1 MHQTIAPKQ
10 TSIIVKMICGIQM
23 TELPGEGRVIKRFRV
38 AREGQT
44 VDGREL
50 TRQEIQE
57 MASSYNPEHYAGR
70 INIEHWSGFSPEP
83 PFNAYGDVVKVEAV
97 EENGL
102 MCLYNTLSALPN
114 FVAMNKKGQKIYP
127 SIEFYRNFAGTGKAY
142 QVGLGMTDT
151 PNSLGTQA
159 IKFSNKLH
167 SLSTQPDSEIYITMS
182 EQNPNEGKSLI
193 DQLKEVFTPT
203 PKPKEQFS
211 DELAAQLTQGLVQ
224 CFNGLKTLTQEVGAL
239 KQTLSAPPAAATTQQ
254 TVPVVETSPAAAP
267 EQQSNQNPPAAPGA
281 NLETTLQQLAQGLT
295 GLQNQF
301 HAMSTTPMNPPPV
314 QTGGPANKVDF

>member
-1 MHQTIAPKQ
+1 MAD
-10 TSIIVKMICGIQM
+10 
-23 TELPGEGRVIKRFRV
+23 LPGEGRVIKRFRV

-57 MASSYNPEHYAGR
+57 MAASYKMEHYAGR
-70 INIEHWSGFSPEP
+70 INIEHWTGFSPEP
-83 PFNAYGDVVKVEAV
+83 PFNAYGDILQVEAI

-159 IKFSNKLH
+159 IKFSITPHL
-167 SLSTQPDSEIYITMS
+167 LSTQPNSEIYVTMS
-182 EQNPNEGKSLI
+182 EQNPNEGKSLLE
-193 DQLKEVFTPT
+193 QLKEVFTPA

-224 CFNGLKTLTQEVGAL
+224 CFHGLKTLTQEVGAL
-239 KQTLSAPPAAATTQQ
+239 KQTLSAPPAVAP
-254 TVPVVETSPAAAP
+254 VPQPAPVAQIPPAAAP
-267 EQQSNQNPPAAPGA
+267 EQQSTQNPPAAPGA
-281 NLETTLQQLAQGLT
+281 NLEATLQQLSQGIT

-301 HAMSTTPMNPPPV
+301 NALSTTPINPPPV
-314 QTGGPANKVDF
+314 QAGGAANTVDY

>member
-1 MHQTIAPKQ
+1 MAD
-10 TSIIVKMICGIQM
+10 
-23 TELPGEGRVIKRFRV
+23 LPGEGRVIKRFRV

-57 MASSYNPEHYAGR
+57 MAASYKMEHYAGR
-70 INIEHWSGFSPEP
+70 INIEHWTGFSPEP
-83 PFNAYGDVVKVEAV
+83 PFNAYGDILQVEAI

-159 IKFSNKLH
+159 IKFSITPHL
-167 SLSTQPDSEIYITMS
+167 LSTQPNSEIYVTMS
-182 EQNPNEGKSLI
+182 EQNPNEGKSLLE
-193 DQLKEVFTPT
+193 QLKEVFTPA

-224 CFNGLKTLTQEVGAL
+224 CFHGLKTLTQEVGAL
-239 KQTLSAPPAAATTQQ
+239 KQTLSTPPTVAPVPQPA
-254 TVPVVETSPAAAP
+254 PVVQTPPAAAP
-267 EQQSNQNPPAAPGA
+267 EQQSTQNPPAAPGA
-281 NLETTLQQLAQGLT
+281 NLEATLQQLSQGIT

-301 HAMSTTPMNPPPV
+301 NALSTTPMNPPPV
-314 QTGGPANKVDF
+314 HAGNTANTVDY

>member
-1 MHQTIAPKQ
+1 MA
-10 TSIIVKMICGIQM
+10 
-23 TELPGEGRVIKRFRV
+23 ELPGEGRVIKRFRV

-57 MASSYNPEHYAGR
+57 MADTYNPEHYAGR
-70 INIEHWSGFSPEP
+70 INIEHLSGWSPEA
-83 PFNAYGDVVKVEAV
+83 PFNAYGDILKVEAV
-97 EENGL
+97 DENGKL
-102 MCLYNTLSALPN
+102 HLYNEISALPN
-114 FVAMNKKGQKIYP
+114 FVAMNKQGQKIYP

-151 PNSLGTQA
+151 PASLGTQA
-159 IKFSNKLH
+159 IKFSNNRH

-182 EQNPNEGKSLI
+182 EKNPNEGKSFI
-193 DQLKEVFTPT
+193 DQIKEALTPT
-203 PKPKEQFS
+203 PKPQNQSAVSE
-211 DELAAQLTQGLVQ
+211 ELAGVLTQGLVQ
-224 CFNGLKTLTQEVGAL
+224 CLTGIKTLTQEVGAL
-239 KQTLSAPPAAATTQQ
+239 KQTLSAPPAAVPTQQ
-254 TVPVVETSPAAAP
+254 TVPVVETPPAAAP

-301 HAMSTTPMNPPPV
+301 NAMSTTPMNPPPV
-314 QTGGPANKVDF
+314 QSGGAANTVDY

>member
-1 MHQTIAPKQ
+1 MA
-10 TSIIVKMICGIQM
+10 
-23 TELPGEGRVIKRFRV
+23 ELPGEGRVIKRFRV

-57 MASSYNPEHYAGR
+57 MADTYNLEHYAGR
-70 INIEHWSGFSPEP
+70 INIEHLSGWSPEP
-83 PFNAYGDVVKVEAV
+83 PFNAYGDILKVEAV
-97 EENGL
+97 DENGKL
-102 MCLYNTLSALPN
+102 HLYNEISALPN

-151 PNSLGTQA
+151 PASLGTQA
-159 IKFSNKLH
+159 IKFSNNRH

-182 EQNPNEGKSLI
+182 EKNPNEGKSLL
-193 DQLKEVFTPT
+193 DQIKEALTPT
-203 PKPKEQFS
+203 PKPQNQSAVSE
-211 DELAAQLTQGLVQ
+211 ELAGVLTQGLVQ
-224 CFNGLKTLTQEVGAL
+224 CLHGLKTLTEEVGAL
-239 KQTLSAPPAAATTQQ
+239 KQTLNAPPAAAPIPQPTPAVQ
-254 TVPVVETSPAAAP
+254 TPPAAAP
-267 EQQSNQNPPAAPGA
+267 EQQSTQNPPAAPGA
-281 NLETTLQQLAQGLT
+281 NLEATLQQLAQSMT

-314 QTGGPANKVDF
+314 QSGSTANTVDY

>member
-1 MHQTIAPKQ
+1 MA
-10 TSIIVKMICGIQM
+10 
-23 TELPGEGRVIKRFRV
+23 ELPGEGRVIKRFRV

-224 CFNGLKTLTQEVGAL
+224 CFNVLKTLTQEVGAL
-239 KQTLSAPPAAATTQQ
+239 KQTLSAPPAAVPTQQ
-254 TVPVVETSPAAAP
+254 TVPVVETPPAAAP

-281 NLETTLQQLAQGLT
+281 NLESTLQQLAQGIT
-295 GLQNQF
+295 GLQNQLNT
-301 HAMSTTPMNPPPV
+301 MSTTPMNPPPAS
-314 QTGGPANKVDF
+314 TGGAANTIDY

>member
-1 MHQTIAPKQ
+1 MNVERP
-10 TSIIVKMICGIQM
+10 M
-23 TELPGEGRVIKRFRV
+23 ELPGEGRVIKRFRV

-57 MASSYNPEHYAGR
+57 MAATYNPEHYAGR
-70 INIEHWSGFSPEP
+70 INIEHWTGFSPEP
-83 PFNAYGDVVKVEAV
+83 PFNAYGDILKVEAV

-127 SIEFYRNFAGTGKAY
+127 SIEFYRNFAGTRKAY

-159 IKFSNKLH
+159 IKFSASPH

-182 EQNPNEGKSLI
+182 EQNPNEGKSLL
-193 DQLKEVFTPT
+193 DQLKEVFTPA

-224 CFNGLKTLTQEVGAL
+224 CFNGLKALTQEVQGL
-239 KQTLSAPPAAATTQQ
+239 KQSFNTQPVTTPTQQ
-254 TVPVVETSPAAAP
+254 TPPATAPVQQTPSTTAP
-267 EQQSNQNPPAAPGA
+267 EQQATQNPTVAPDVDMKA
-281 NLETTLQQLAQGLT
+281 VLQQLSQGIT

-301 HAMSTTPMNPPPV
+301 NTISTTPINPPPV
-314 QTGGPANKVDF
+314 HTGNTANTVDY